1 MFSRTRWALGLAL
14 LLTLLMS
21 TTVLAKGGFSYI
33 TVTGADLKREIRLSD
48 PALIE
53 SFFAFADF
61 YRSRTDAPAD
71 PGTGY
76 EIIRCYV
83 DGKIETIFD
92 RLHYYPE
99 TGYVFY
105 DGIEN
110 GSSEYDDKWYLATAE
125 IKSAFESALNFELRM
140 IALGTH
146 EMAQAMVPPVQAVQA
161 PVQDQPLTAPISNF
175 EPRLLILVGAGL
187 TVLLTLALWFR
198 KPSIHTHQP
207 NGG

>member
-1 MFSRTRWALGLAL
+1 MFSRIRWALGLTL

-33 TVTGADLKREIRLSD
+33 TVTGADLKGEIRLSD
-48 PALIE
+48 PNLTQ

-71 PGTGY
+71 PGAGY
-76 EIIRCYV
+76 EIIRYYV
-83 DGKIETIFD
+83 DGKSETVFD

-110 GSSEYDDKWYLATAE
+110 GSSEYDDKWYLATSE
-125 IKSAFESALNFELRM
+125 VKSAFESALNFELRM

-146 EMAQAMVPPVQAVQA
+146 EMAQAIVPSA
-161 PVQDQPLTAPISNF
+161 QDQPLTAPVSSSF

-198 KPSIHTHQP
+198 KPSIHNQAK
-207 NGG
+207 GG

>member
-1 MFSRTRWALGLAL
+1 MFSRIRWALGLTL

-33 TVTGADLKREIRLSD
+33 TVTGADLKGEIRLSD
-48 PALIE
+48 LDLTE
-53 SFFAFADF
+53 DFFAFADF
-61 YRSRTDAPAD
+61 YRSRADAPVD
-71 PGTGY
+71 PGTSY
-76 EIIRCYV
+76 EIIRYYV
-83 DGKIETIFD
+83 DGKSETIFD

-110 GSSEYDDKWYLATAE
+110 GSSEYDDKWYLATSE
-125 IKSAFESALNFELRM
+125 VKSAFESALNFELRM

-146 EMAQAMVPPVQAVQA
+146 EMAQAMVPPVQAAQA
-161 PVQDQPLTAPISNF
+161 PVQDQPLTAPVLNF

-187 TVLLTLALWFR
+187 AVLLTLALWFR
-198 KPSIHTHQP
+198 KPSIHNQP
-207 NGG
+207 KGG